1 MIGRIFSVFLNSYAE
16 SYRLEERY
24 RRITTRLGWIT
35 VAVSCLALITF
46 MYYSRLMLGI
56 PLEGGSMEGMRL
68 KMLSWI
74 VLIIL
79 VVPFAFFAGM
89 VLVNGAFG
97 FVMFMLGKFSWRQ
110 AIDFSW
116 RARYP
121 DKWYQQNT

>member
-16 SYRLEERY
+16 SCRLKDRY
-24 RRITTRLGWIT
+24 RRISTGLGWIT

-56 PLEGGSMEGMRL
+56 PLESGSMEGMRL

-74 VLIIL
+74 ILIIL

-97 FVMFMLGKFSWRQ
+97 VVMFMLGKFSWQ
-110 AIDFSW
+110 QVIDFSW

-121 DKWYQQNT
+121 EKWYQQNT